1 MNETHQHG
9 RNREAV
15 LPRRARY
22 LTPDDYVA
30 GVIAGD
36 RGVLARAI
44 TLVESS
50 SHPHEV
56 QAQEVLQRLLPR
68 TGKARR
74 IGITGVPGVGKST
87 FIESFGCFL
96 VERGHRLA
104 VLTIDPTSSRTG
116 GSILGDKTRMEQLSR
131 HPNAYIRPT
140 PTGGNLGGVARRTR
154 ETMLLCEAAG
164 FDIVIL
170 ETVGVGQSEIAIRS
184 MVDFFLLLLLPGAG
198 DELQGI
204 KKGIMEI
211 ADAVLVN
218 KADGDN
224 LLKAR
229 QALAEHEAALHYAQ
243 PATPKWKTSAALASG
258 LTGQGIP
265 ELWETIERFYRELEP
280 TGVITRRRQQQLLE
294 WFSDLIGDELQRQF
308 YQDPR
313 VKSRLP
319 VLQEEVLRGV
329 ITAVRAARE
338 LLELTKP
345 PDDLPKP

>member
-1 MNETHQHG
+1 
-9 RNREAV
+9 
-15 LPRRARY
+15 
-22 LTPDDYVA
+22 
-30 GVIAGD
+30 
-36 RGVLARAI
+36 
-44 TLVESS
+44 
-50 SHPHEV
+50 
-56 QAQEVLQRLLPR
+56 
-68 TGKARR
+68 
-74 IGITGVPGVGKST
+74 
-87 FIESFGCFL
+87 
-96 VERGHRLA
+96 
-104 VLTIDPTSSRTG
+104 
-116 GSILGDKTRMEQLSR
+116 MEHLSR

-184 MVDFFLLLLLPGAG
+184 MVDFFLLLLLSGAG

-211 ADAVLVN
+211 ADAMLVN

-243 PATPKWKTSAALASG
+243 PATPNWRTSVALASG

-280 TGVITRRRQQQLLE
+280 TGAISRRRQQQLLE
-294 WFSDLIGDELQRQF
+294 WLSDLIGDELQRQF
-308 YQDPR
+308 YQDLR

-345 PDDLPKP
+345 PDDLPKS